1 MPIFG
6 FIMYLVNEEYVDVRF
21 RQISFAACMCN
32 LTVFWVGDQL
42 TTYSRVL
49 SHTKSTEIWFH
60 LLTKSCTALYCDVH
74 AVLFLVGITHN
85 CYCLCNA
92 WSFNT

>member
-6 FIMYLVNEEYVDVRF
+6 VIMYLVNEEYVDVWF

-42 TTYSRVL
+42 TTYNRVL
-49 SHTKSTEIWFH
+49 SHT
-60 LLTKSCTALYCDVH
+60 
-74 AVLFLVGITHN
+74 
-85 CYCLCNA
+85 
-92 WSFNT
+92 